1 MAKKNPIK
9 PLGFRVLL
17 KEYEAEDA
25 QGSILLPDDAK
36 DSGDLL
42 QAEVLALGNA
52 VGSEDE
58 KIQLSVGDKV
68 FIRSF
73 SGDKVK
79 VKGEE
84 YLIAKSMDIVAVIG

>member
-1 MAKKNPIK
+1 MPKKNPIR

-17 KEYEAEDA
+17 KEVEAESES
-25 QGSILLPDDAK
+25 GGILLPDDAK

-42 QAEVLALGNA
+42 RAEVLAVGDA

-58 KIQLSVGDKV
+58 KIKISVGDKV
-68 FIRSF
+68 FLRGF

-79 VKGEE
+79 LNGDEF
-84 YLIAKSMDIVAVIG
+84 LIAKSTDIVAVIG